1 MTRILLSCVAAL
13 VLVCG
18 SLGPATSA
26 AAEKKITIMSVGP
39 SPAVQ
44 DAVRG
49 FLPRLKELAPDVKVT
64 LKLGLEDMKVG
75 DKVFRELESSM
86 DGIAFLRSNGCQFLA
101 TANPKVPSFVGVTTN
116 PQFLGAV
123 NNLEAPEGKI
133 TGTTYY
139 LPYEKRFEAI
149 KQLFPNVKTI
159 ALFMD
164 KEHPTVPIERKGVQ
178 EQCEKLGLAYNEC
191 VTSDEAELLRTAE
204 DLAGKVNLFIF
215 ANHAFVEKVTDKIS
229 QIGRAKKVPIFSF
242 GDAPLKMGATA
253 GLAAREDVLGAMLAD
268 MVVDVVVKGKPVS
281 QVPVKFDPDPR
292 ITLNEQQVDFFGI
305 RLPPSVL
312 QKARIIKQE

>member
-1 MTRILLSCVAAL
+1 MIRIFLSCVAAI
-13 VLVCG
+13 VLCCG
-18 SLGPATSA
+18 SLWPAPSA
-26 AAEKKITIMSVGP
+26 AAEKKVAIMSVGP

-44 DAVRG
+44 DTLRG

-64 LKLGLEDMKVG
+64 LKIGLEDMKG
-75 DKVFRELESSM
+75 GEKVFRELESSM

-101 TANPKVPSFVGVTTN
+101 TANPKVPCFVGVTTN
-116 PQFLGAV
+116 PQFLGAI
-123 NNLEAPEGKI
+123 NNPEAPEGKI
-133 TGTTYY
+133 TGATYFI
-139 LPYEKRFEAI
+139 PYEKRFESI
-149 KQLFPNVKTI
+149 KQLFPNVKSV

-164 KEHPTVPIERKGVQ
+164 KEHTTVPIERKGVQ

-215 ANHAFVEKVTDKIS
+215 ANHAFVEKSTGKVA

-242 GDAPLKMGATA
+242 GDAPLKMGAVA

-268 MVVDVVVKGKPVS
+268 SMVDVVVKGKPVS
-281 QVPVKFDPDPR
+281 QVPVKSDPDPR
-292 ITLNEQQVDFFGI
+292 ITLNEQQMDFFGI
-305 RLPPSVL
+305 RLPPSIL